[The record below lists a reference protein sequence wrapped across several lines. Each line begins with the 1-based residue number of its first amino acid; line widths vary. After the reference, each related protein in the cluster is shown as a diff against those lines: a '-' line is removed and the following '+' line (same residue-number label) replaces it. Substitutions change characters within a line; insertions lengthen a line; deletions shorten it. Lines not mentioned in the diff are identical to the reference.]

1 MTSTRGSSPWQVRD
15 ISEALSRIQEKVV
28 ILKTEDT
35 AKDTKSAQSHIRTH
49 KGFENALVA
58 QEAQLQVLISDST
71 ALHSWYPGKRA
82 EKMLEDGA

>member
-1 MTSTRGSSPWQVRD
+1 V
-15 ISEALSRIQEKVV
+15 EALSRIQEKVA

-35 AKDTKSAQSHIRTH
+35 AQSHIRRH

-58 QEAQLQVLISDST
+58 LEAQLQVLISDST